1 MFKILSDEE
10 HNDAKELNNKAR
22 RFKPEYLID
31 RIEKK
36 EKWHRTLMNSKLK
49 NSYSEI

>member
-1 MFKILSDEE
+1 MFKILSNGEQD
-10 HNDAKELNNKAR
+10 DATEVNNKTR
-22 RFKPEYLID
+22 RFKPEYLIN
-31 RIEKK
+31 RTEKK